1 MGTEILCARCGG
13 PIGYERLIAA
23 RSRGTEARFCS
34 GNCRGVFH
42 VAESRKKARVA
53 LGKSLY
59 DGAGVKYAASSI
71 KKPKPTK

>member
-1 MGTEILCARCGG
+1 MGTEMTCARCGG
-13 PIGYERLIAA
+13 PIGYERVIAA

-53 LGKSLY
+53 LDGALY
-59 DGAGVKYAASSI
+59 DGAGAKYSAKSA
-71 KKPKPTK
+71 KKPKPS